1 MSIVT
6 NTSDWQREVIRE
18 RLIWLDYGCTSGRN
32 DASVDES
39 IAGDQTMAIKMISS
53 AMDNFANGLSIID
66 LRGTTTPDRSMGEL
80 FLE

>member
-1 MSIVT
+1 MVAL
-6 NTSDWQREVIRE
+6 V
-18 RLIWLDYGCTSGRN
+18 
-32 DASVDES
+32 
-39 IAGDQTMAIKMISS
+39 AGDQTMAIKMISS